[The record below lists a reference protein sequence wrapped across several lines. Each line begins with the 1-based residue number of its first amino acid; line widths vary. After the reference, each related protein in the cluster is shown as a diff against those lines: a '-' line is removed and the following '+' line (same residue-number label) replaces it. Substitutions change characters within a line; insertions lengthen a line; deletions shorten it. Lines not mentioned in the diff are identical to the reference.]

1 MSALLG
7 VLFGFIAGGLSGMG
21 MGGGTVLIPLLT
33 LALHMDQAAA
43 QGVNLLVFV
52 PASVLALI
60 VHHRAGRL
68 ETRAGRTLFALGA
81 LGALGGAFLASL
93 FDPQWLRRAFGAFLI
108 LLAGVQFFSAE
119 KR

>member
-1 MSALLG
+1 
-7 VLFGFIAGGLSGMG
+7 MG

-33 LALHMDQAAA
+33 LVLHMNQAAA
-43 QGVNLLVFV
+43 QGINLLVFV

-60 VHHRAGRL
+60 VHRKSGRL
-68 ETRAGRTLFALGA
+68 QARPGLMLFVCGAVGAVGGA
-81 LGALGGAFLASL
+81 LLASL